1 MVILRLDLTS
11 RTYKYEN
18 TQERYSLLGGRGLI
32 ARIALDEIP
41 PLSSPLGPE
50 NKLIF
55 APGLLT
61 GTGLPSTGRLS
72 IGGKSPL
79 TNTIKES
86 NVGGT
91 ASQGLSSLGLKA
103 VIIEGISDKLSVL
116 IISEGKVEFLD
127 GSKYRRLGNYDFC
140 QGAFTDFGKDISV
153 LSIGPAGEDAML
165 AASIAVTNIEGMPS
179 RHAGRGGMG
188 ALMGSKGIKGIII
201 QKGSIG
207 KSLKNPEEYKLR
219 VKEYTKALL
228 EHPTT
233 GKTLPRFGTSAIVN
247 VTQNAGALPTRN
259 FSQGQFE
266 GADLISGESL
276 VKLLDE
282 RGGKTGHP
290 CHRGCVIK
298 CSNIYMDKNKDYLTS
313 GLEYET
319 IAMLG
324 SNCGIDDLDVI
335 AELDRLCD
343 DIGIDTI
350 EIGAAVAVAMEGG
363 VLPFGDGKGVIEL
376 VKSIPYG
383 TPIGKL
389 LGNGCN
395 AIGTALGVKRIP
407 VVKNQSLAAYDPRA
421 LKGVGVTYSTT
432 TMGAD
437 HTNGNGLG
445 GDIDPLKADGQ
456 IEYSRFFQRL
466 ATLFDSLGLCWF
478 TRAPIIQNFSLLEN
492 LMNAYGEGP
501 RNKEKLLA
509 YGKEI
514 IEFEREFNKRAG
526 FLPKDDRL
534 PDYFLTE
541 KLPPHNSTF
550 DVPERE
556 LDEIHG

>member
-1 MVILRLDLTS
+1 MVILRIDLTS
-11 RTYKYEN
+11 KIYKYEDIP
-18 TQERYSLLGGRGLI
+18 ESYSLLGGRGLI
-32 ARIALDEIP
+32 ARIALNEIP

-50 NKLIF
+50 NKLIV

-103 VIIEGISDKLSVL
+103 VIIEGISDKLVVL
-116 IISEGKVEFLD
+116 IISEGKVDFLD
-127 GSKYRRLGNYDFC
+127 GSKYRSLGNYDFC
-140 QGAFTDFGKDISV
+140 QGAFTDFVKDISV
-153 LSIGPAGEDAML
+153 LSVGPAGEDAML

-207 KSLKNPEEYKLR
+207 KNLKNPEEYKLR

-298 CSNIYMDKNKDYLTS
+298 CSNIYLDKNKDYLTS

-376 VKSIPYG
+376 VKSIPLG

-395 AIGTALGVKRIP
+395 SIGTALGVKRIP

-478 TRAPIIQNFSLLEN
+478 TRAPIIQNFSILEN

-501 RNKEKLLA
+501 WSKEKLLA

-514 IEFEREFNKRAG
+514 IEYEREFNKGAG
-526 FLPKDDRL
+526 FLSKDDRL